1 MDGNREFRII
11 RARKLIM
18 AGVRQ
23 NYAAYL
29 LAGGRRR
36 VYLLRCVR
44 LRAGLGRVP
53 FHCWLLLLLLCV
65 PGRPPSP
72 VRKELRRNSKSDGY
86 KFPFLRI
93 LLALG
98 PLLVLL
104 PTESCLMHRAMER
117 VDSRQQV
124 SSKWPEWIRMSK
136 IQCRI
141 PRIRRTLTLPTAE
154 PTPRVA
160 YRQRF

>member
-1 MDGNREFRII
+1 MWGALMDGNREFRII

-18 AGVRQ
+18 AWVRQ

-29 LAGGRRR
+29 LAGGRLR

-53 FHCWLLLLLLCV
+53 FYCWLLLLLLCV
-65 PGRPPSP
+65 PGRRAPSP

-98 PLLVLL
+98 PLLLYQQRAV
-104 PTESCLMHRAMER
+104 SCTGWSGSTAQTAGQQ
-117 VDSRQQV
+117 QQV
-124 SSKWPEWIRMSK
+124 
-136 IQCRI
+136 
-141 PRIRRTLTLPTAE
+141 A
-154 PTPRVA
+154 
-160 YRQRF
+160 